1 MSWLS
6 TILDKPKK
14 KNRKQNLHAS
24 NGLTRPILDVVE
36 GFNDV
41 VDVYEKPDDSAEVKE
56 RLTRGT
62 PRHFKVSAIFVGG
75 SPDDSVRIGHAG
87 ALIQGYSPAEDDTDA
102 ATEQRPLRVVKSPK
116 VADSTKLSMDPGGN
130 DMYIHLH
137 NVSHIDSTLILTC
150 DRSRNETKVPY
161 KIIELCRVYTTT
173 ETLQYV
179 ALKSLQ
185 KDYSIGRRDCATFV
199 RNFMEELVDKS
210 VAALVPRLKGETD
223 EQLSKRK
230 EGIQREL
237 KESIIV
243 VEGSAESGEMSLRDY
258 SA

>member
-1 MSWLS
+1 M
-6 TILDKPKK
+6 DKRKK
-14 KNRKQNLHAS
+14 KNRKQNLRARASTS
-24 NGLTRPILDVVE
+24 NGLRRPILDDVE
-36 GFNDV
+36 GFDEV
-41 VDVYEKPDDSAEVKE
+41 VDLWEKPEDSAEVKE
-56 RLTRGT
+56 RLVRGT

-87 ALIQGYSPAEDDTDA
+87 AVIQGYSPAKNDTDA
-102 ATEQRPLRVVKSPK
+102 ATEQQPLRIVKSPK

-137 NVSHIDSTLILTC
+137 NVGHADSRLILSC
-150 DRSRNETKVPY
+150 DTSRNEAKVPY

-173 ETLQYV
+173 ETLKYV

-185 KDYSIGRRDCATFV
+185 EEYSMGRRDCATFV
-199 RNFMEELVDKS
+199 RNFMEELVDKP
-210 VAALVPRLKGETD
+210 VAALVPRLEGETD
-223 EQLSKRK
+223 EQLSKRRG
-230 EGIQREL
+230 GIQREL

-243 VEGSAESGEMSLRDY
+243 VEGSAESGEMSVRDY